1 MQNYLIRLKL
11 GIFDRLSGLFRF
23 EKGSP
28 AKIHILAP
36 NARAAPDCSRD
47 NLGSSRELSASLAKP
62 SFSQYVGVYLI

>member
-11 GIFDRLSGLFRF
+11 KTFDRLSGMIRF

-36 NARAAPDCSRD
+36 NARAAPNCSRD
-47 NLGSSRELSASLAKP
+47 NLGSSRGLSASLAKP
-62 SFSQYVGVYLI
+62 GFSQYVGVYLI